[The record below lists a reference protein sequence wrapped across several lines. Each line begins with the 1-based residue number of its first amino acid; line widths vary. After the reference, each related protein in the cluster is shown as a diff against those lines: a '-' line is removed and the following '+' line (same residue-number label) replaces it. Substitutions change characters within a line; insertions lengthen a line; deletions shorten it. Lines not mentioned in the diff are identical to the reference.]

1 MNILLSGV
9 LQKYAHYQREHSM
22 SAETVR
28 EAIEL
33 LVERFPNMGDV
44 LLDSTGRPRKIH
56 CLFLNG
62 HQISPEQ
69 VDQCVKQDDKL
80 EILTA
85 IAGG

>member
-1 MNILLSGV
+1 MNIVLSGV
-9 LQKYAHYQREHSM
+9 LQKYAQYQREHSLT
-22 SAETVR
+22 AGTIR

-33 LVERFPNMGDV
+33 LVERFPAMGGV
-44 LLDSTGRPRKIH
+44 LLDAGGQPRKVH
-56 CLFLNG
+56 RLFLNG

-69 VDQCVKQDDKL
+69 VGQFVKQEDKL